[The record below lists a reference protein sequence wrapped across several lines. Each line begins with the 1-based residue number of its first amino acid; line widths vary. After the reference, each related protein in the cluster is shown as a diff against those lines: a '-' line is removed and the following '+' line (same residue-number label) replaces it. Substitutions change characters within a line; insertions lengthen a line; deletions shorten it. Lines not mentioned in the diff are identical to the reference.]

1 MSNPFGGG
9 SSVVNGGGTATGGP
23 IVQTIAG
30 QPLAPGVVTR
40 PGTVGAAPTSP
51 KPIVETNTPAP
62 VAPTPP
68 TVTPPAV
75 MPSQES
81 NAVKKAG
88 DTAVQAIN
96 ARAGRASSIL
106 TDRRV
111 STLLTS
117 KANAKAARPVF
128 SPWLRPL

>member
-1 MSNPFGGG
+1 
-9 SSVVNGGGTATGGP
+9 
-23 IVQTIAG
+23 
-30 QPLAPGVVTR
+30 
-40 PGTVGAAPTSP
+40 
-51 KPIVETNTPAP
+51 
-62 VAPTPP
+62 
-68 TVTPPAV
+68 

-128 SPWLRPL
+128 SPGSDLYSRKTLG